1 MENKNIKS
9 KKKVNYNKIIIVG
22 IILVIII
29 AILYFVTFKNIQ
41 KNDIENN
48 NNGNNSS
55 TTNEINNEE
64 VVDRIEED
72 GKLVEEDNKSG
83 ELDQDVQNEVR
94 EVLEDD
100 IVKDIESKASNDA
113 EKVEE

>member
-9 KKKVNYNKIIIVG
+9 KKKVNYKKIIIVG

-64 VVDRIEED
+64 VVDKIEED

-83 ELDQDVQNEVR
+83 TLDQNVQDKAG

-100 IVKDIESKASNDA
+100 IVKDIEPKASNDA